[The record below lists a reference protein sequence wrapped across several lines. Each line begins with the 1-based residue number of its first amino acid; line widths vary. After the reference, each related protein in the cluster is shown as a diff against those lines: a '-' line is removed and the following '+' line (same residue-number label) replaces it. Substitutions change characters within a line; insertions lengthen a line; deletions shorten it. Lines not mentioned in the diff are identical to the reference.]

1 MATFVVLA
9 RYTHQGVEHVKASP
23 ERLEAKAIFGTAS
36 SPAAAHKLRVFR
48 GGMRGSMR
56 MQKVFSAASS
66 LTPQGQ
72 HRGVRLL
79 YRSKSFRCTS
89 GNRVGRVAS
98 ADLGFLSTVK
108 KLLFIVLLI
117 VAGGLWSAGSGSA
130 GNTKN
135 PAFTGACR
143 KLPSPSAPNFTNRFN
158 QFVRQLCY
166 QKQNWEHDANRRTS
180 QNIHDTLVKIWYSP
194 LLFKWMTVLNR
205 QGSVPDGAIAIKE
218 EYSSQTS
225 PIQFWSG
232 MVKDSSL
239 WWDGWYWSV
248 VGTESSASAPA
259 ASSTTNGCAEPQ
271 FPFNGPTS
279 VNCIGCHASAISTS
293 PGAGTFSG
301 TEFIDSTT
309 SAGAAGSMPADAQLP
324 AFAAHL
330 QAQADPD
337 PASGFTGRLPSS
349 IFANVRMLPAATIP
363 CMVPQQLDRVPSKPA
378 SKGGPSLFVTSD
390 QCASCHDATN
400 NAPMPTHML
409 YTEPGSS
416 TPVNLS
422 TYGEWRYSMMGLS
435 GRDPI
440 FFAQLDTEST
450 VHSKLKGKRNA
461 PGFIQDTCL
470 SCHGVMGQ
478 RQFHLDKGNRPKTL
492 FTRDQLQN
500 ATSPYGALAR
510 DGVSCAVCHHIS
522 DDDQNL
528 DDPSAYTGRFL
539 VGPADVLYG
548 PYPSGDSDVKVG
560 DNVIP
565 RPMKNS
571 VGIVPIFGAQVGEAG
586 LCASCHT
593 IVLPVYDAKGNQ
605 VIENGVPKTDFE
617 QTTYL
622 EWQNSSFV
630 NQPCQSCHM
639 PDNFKGAKLEF
650 QVANIEDSTFPR
662 IPEIGIQTSLPA
674 DELILQ
680 NRTFYA
686 RHQLLGINLFAL
698 EMFDQFRTDLGLYQQ
713 DGLLPPD
720 LASTVFG
727 QKNAVEGAVIQAQTT
742 TAAVTFDSAT
752 KNGGQLLADVR
763 VQNLAGHNLPSGV
776 SFRRAFLDLQ
786 VLDGS
791 GNVLW
796 ESGGTNAD
804 GVITN
809 TAGNPLPTEFFSP
822 SQQTFQPHFWTGNPI
837 TSDQQVEIY
846 EEMVLDPQGQL
857 TTSFLS
863 LDDKVKDNRIQ
874 PQGRSSSGPNA
885 DITAAVGTG
894 ADPSYQGACGCSV
907 VRYQL
912 PLTGG
917 LTSAAQVRATLYYQS
932 IPPYYLRQRA
942 EDAHGPDTARLVKFT
957 NELDVNKYTEISNW
971 KLKITSSGPVDI
983 Q

>member
-1 MATFVVLA
+1 
-9 RYTHQGVEHVKASP
+9 
-23 ERLEAKAIFGTAS
+23 
-36 SPAAAHKLRVFR
+36 
-48 GGMRGSMR
+48 MR

-66 LTPQGQ
+66 LTPKAS
-72 HRGVRLL
+72 R
-79 YRSKSFRCTS
+79 TS
-89 GNRVGRVAS
+89 GNRVCRVAS
-98 ADLGFLSTVK
+98 ADLGLSEYMN

-117 VAGGLWSAGSGSA
+117 VAGGFWSSAGASG
-130 GNTKN
+130 GNTIN
-135 PAFTGACR
+135 PAFTGACA
-143 KLPSPSAPNFTNRFN
+143 KLPPPSAPEFTNRFN
-158 QFVRQLCY
+158 QFVMQLCY

-194 LLFKWMTVLNR
+194 SLFRWMTVQHR
-205 QGSVPDGAIAIKE
+205 QGPVPNGAIAIKE

-248 VGTESSASAPA
+248 VGTESSASPSA
-259 ASSTTNGCAEPQ
+259 ALSATNGCAEPQ
-271 FPFNGPTS
+271 FPFKGPTGL
-279 VNCIGCHASAISTS
+279 NCIGCHASAVSNS
-293 PGAGTFSG
+293 PGAGTFS
-301 TEFIDSTT
+301 TPTFVDSNLT
-309 SAGAAGSMPADAQLP
+309 SAGGVGSMPAHGELP
-324 AFAAHL
+324 AFATHL
-330 QAQADPD
+330 QAQADAEAD
-337 PASGFTGRLPSS
+337 PVSGFTDRLPSS

-363 CMVPQQLDRVPSKPA
+363 CMVPVQLDRVSSKPA
-378 SKGGPSLFVTSD
+378 RAGGPSLFVTSD
-390 QCASCHDATN
+390 QCANCHDASDN
-400 NAPMPTHML
+400 SPMPTHML

-422 TYGEWRYSMMGLS
+422 TYGEWRYSMMGLA

-450 VHSKLKGKRNA
+450 VHSNLKRKRNA

-470 SCHGVMGQ
+470 GCHGVMGQ
-478 RQFHLDKGNRPKTL
+478 RQYHLDKGNAPNTL
-492 FTRDQLQN
+492 FTLDQVN
-500 ATSPYGALAR
+500 DANSRYGALAR
-510 DGVSCAVCHHIS
+510 DGISCAVCHHMA
-522 DDDQNL
+522 DQGL
-528 DDPSAYTGRFL
+528 DDPSSYTGRFQ
-539 VGPADVLYG
+539 VGPANVVYG
-548 PYPSGDSDVKVG
+548 PYPSGTSDVKVG

-565 RPMKNS
+565 RPMKNAL
-571 VGIVPIFGAQVGEAG
+571 GIVPVYGAQTQKAD
-586 LCASCHT
+586 LCESCHT
-593 IVLPVYDAKGNQ
+593 IQLPVYDAKGNQ
-605 VIENGVPKTDFE
+605 VSEQGVPKTEFE
-617 QTTYL
+617 QTTYF
-622 EWQNSSFV
+622 EWLNSSLA
-630 NQPCQSCHM
+630 NQPCQDCHM
-639 PDNFKGAKLEF
+639 PDNFKGAELEF

-674 DELILQ
+674 DQLILQ

-698 EMFDQFRTDLGLYQQ
+698 EMFDQFRTDLGLYQE
-713 DGLLPPD
+713 DGLLPPG
-720 LASTVFG
+720 LQSQVFA
-727 QKNAVEGAVIQAQTT
+727 QKNAVEGAVIEAQTT
-742 TAAVTFDSAT
+742 TAEVTFNSAT
-752 KNGGQLLADVR
+752 KNGGQLQVDVR
-763 VQNLAGHNLPSGV
+763 IQNLAGHNFPSGV
-776 SFRRAFLDLQ
+776 SFRRAFLDFQ
-786 VLDGS
+786 VLDAQ

-804 GVITN
+804 GVITDS
-809 TAGNPLPTEFFSP
+809 AGNPLLTEFFSP
-822 SQQTFQPHFWTGNPI
+822 SQQTFQPHFWTDNPI

-846 EEMVLDPQGQL
+846 EEMVRDPQGQL

-885 DITAAVGTG
+885 DITAPVGTG
-894 ADPSYQGACGCSV
+894 ADPSYQGGCGCSV

-917 LTSAAQVRATLYYQS
+917 LTNAAKVQATLYYQS

-942 EDAHGPDTARLVKFT
+942 EDASGPDTARLVKFT

-971 KLKITSSGPVDI
+971 KLKIASSGAVNI

>member
-1 MATFVVLA
+1 M
-9 RYTHQGVEHVKASP
+9 
-23 ERLEAKAIFGTAS
+23 
-36 SPAAAHKLRVFR
+36 
-48 GGMRGSMR
+48 
-56 MQKVFSAASS
+56 
-66 LTPQGQ
+66 
-72 HRGVRLL
+72 
-79 YRSKSFRCTS
+79 
-89 GNRVGRVAS
+89 
-98 ADLGFLSTVK
+98 K
-108 KLLFIVLLI
+108 KLLFIVLSI
-117 VAGGLWSAGSGSA
+117 VAVGLSCGRVSSA
-130 GNTKN
+130 NTIN
-135 PAFTGACR
+135 AAAFTGACR
-143 KLPSPSAPNFTNRFN
+143 KLPSPSAPNFTKRFN
-158 QFVRQLCY
+158 EFVTQLCY
-166 QKQNWEHDANRRTS
+166 QKQQWEHDANRRTS

-194 LLFKWMTVLNR
+194 LLLKWMTVQNR
-205 QGSVPDGAIAIKE
+205 QGPVPNGAIAIKE
-218 EYSSQTS
+218 EYSSETS

-248 VGTESSASAPA
+248 VGTESSGAAPA
-259 ASSTTNGCAEPQ
+259 ALSTTNGCAEPQ
-271 FPFNGPTS
+271 FSLNGPTS
-279 VNCIGCHASAISTS
+279 VNCIGCHASAVSNV
-293 PGAGTFSG
+293 PGAGTFSAP
-301 TEFIDSTT
+301 TFLASNQ
-309 SAGAAGSMPADAQLP
+309 SPAGAAGSMPADAQLP
-324 AFAAHL
+324 AFATRL

-363 CMVPQQLDRVPSKPA
+363 CMVPESLDQVTSKPA
-378 SKGGPSLFVTSD
+378 SKGGPSLFVTSN

-435 GRDPI
+435 GRDPV

-461 PGFIQDTCL
+461 PAFIQDTCL

-478 RQFHLDKGNRPKTL
+478 RQFHLDKGNAPTTL
-492 FTRDQLQN
+492 FTRKLLNDAN
-500 ATSPYGALAR
+500 SRYGALAR

-522 DDDQNL
+522 DDDGNL
-528 DDPSAYTGRFL
+528 DDPSTYTGRFP
-539 VGPADVLYG
+539 VGPADVVYG
-548 PYPSGDSDVKVG
+548 PYPSGGSDVKVG
-560 DNVIP
+560 DDVIP

-571 VGIVPIFGAQVGEAG
+571 VGIVPIFGAQIGQAK

-593 IVLPVYDAKGNQ
+593 IVLPVYDAKGKQ
-605 VIENGVPKTDFE
+605 VIEHGVPKTEFE

-622 EWQNSSFV
+622 EWLNSSFV
-630 NQPCQSCHM
+630 NQPCQDCHM

-650 QVANIEDSTFPR
+650 QVANIQDSTFPR

-674 DELILQ
+674 DQLILQ
-680 NRTFYA
+680 SRTFYA

-698 EMFDQFRTDLGLYQQ
+698 EMFDQFRTDLGLYKE
-713 DGLLPPD
+713 DGFLPSD
-720 LASTVFG
+720 LASTVLG
-727 QKNAVEGAVIQAQTT
+727 QKNAVEGAVLQAQSM
-742 TAAVTFDSAT
+742 TAGVTFDSAT

-776 SFRRAFLDLQ
+776 SFRRAFLDFQ

-791 GNVLW
+791 GNVLL
-796 ESGGTNAD
+796 ESGGTNSD
-804 GVITN
+804 GVIID

-822 SQQTFQPHFWTGNPI
+822 PQQTFQPHFWTGNPI
-837 TSDQQVEIY
+837 TNDQQVEIY
-846 EEMVLDPQGQL
+846 EEMVRDPQGQL

-874 PQGRSSSGPNA
+874 PQGRSSTGPNA
-885 DITAAVGTG
+885 DITVSVGTG
-894 ADPSYQGACGCSV
+894 ADPSYQGGCGCSV

-912 PLTGG
+912 PLMGG
-917 LTSAAQVRATLYYQS
+917 LTSAAKVQATLYYQS

-942 EDAHGPDTARLVKFT
+942 EDGHGPDTARLVKFT

-971 KLKITSSGPVDI
+971 KLKVTSSGPVDI

>member
-1 MATFVVLA
+1 M
-9 RYTHQGVEHVKASP
+9 
-23 ERLEAKAIFGTAS
+23 
-36 SPAAAHKLRVFR
+36 KLR
-48 GGMRGSMR
+48 GGLGKWGRSLLLISI
-56 MQKVFSAASS
+56 VSA
-66 LTPQGQ
+66 T
-72 HRGVRLL
+72 
-79 YRSKSFRCTS
+79 
-89 GNRVGRVAS
+89 
-98 ADLGFLSTVK
+98 
-108 KLLFIVLLI
+108 LI
-117 VAGGLWSAGSGSA
+117 VADGFWSAGNASGGDADNSA
-130 GNTKN
+130 FK
-135 PAFTGACR
+135 GACA
-143 KLPSPSAPNFTNRFN
+143 KLPSPSAPNFTKRFN
-158 QFVRQLCY
+158 EFVMQLCY
-166 QKQNWEHDANRRTS
+166 QKQNWKHDANRRTS
-180 QNIHDTLVKIWYSP
+180 QNVHDTLVKIWYSP
-194 LLFKWMTVLNR
+194 LLFKWMTVQNR
-205 QGSVPDGAIAIKE
+205 QGPVPDGAIAIKE
-218 EYSSQTS
+218 EYSSETS

-248 VGTESSASAPA
+248 VGTETTRSAAAPSA
-259 ASSTTNGCAEPQ
+259 TNGCAEPQ
-271 FPFNGPTS
+271 FSFNGPTS
-279 VNCIGCHASAISTS
+279 INCIGCHASAISTA

-301 TEFIDSTT
+301 PEFIDSTS
-309 SAGAAGSMPADAQLP
+309 SAGAAGSIPADAQLP

-349 IFANVRMLPAATIP
+349 IFANVRKLPAATIP
-363 CMVPQQLDRVPSKPA
+363 CMVPESLDQVTSKPA

-409 YTEPGSS
+409 YTPPGSS
-416 TPVNLS
+416 NPVNLS

-450 VHSKLKGKRNA
+450 VHAKIKGKKNA

-478 RQFHLDKGNRPKTL
+478 RQFHLDKGNGPKTL

-500 ATSPYGALAR
+500 ATSPYAALAR
-510 DGVSCAVCHHIS
+510 DGVSCAVCHHMS
-522 DDDQNL
+522 DDGQNL
-528 DDPSAYTGRFL
+528 DDPSAYTGRFP
-539 VGPADVLYG
+539 VGPANVLYG
-548 PYPSGDSDVKVG
+548 PYPSGESDAKVG

-571 VGIVPIFGAQVGEAG
+571 VGIVPIFGAQVGEAA

-662 IPEIGIQTSLPA
+662 IPETGQQTSLPA
-674 DELILQ
+674 DQLILQ
-680 NRTFYA
+680 SRTSYS

-720 LASTVFG
+720 PSIVSG
-727 QKNAVEGAVIQAQTT
+727 QKNAVEGAVIQAQTS
-742 TAAVTFDSAT
+742 TAQVTFDSAT
-752 KNGGQLLADVR
+752 KTDGQLQLDVQI
-763 VQNLAGHNLPSGV
+763 QNLAGHNLPSGV
-776 SFRRAFLDLQ
+776 SFRRAFLDVQ
-786 VLDGS
+786 VLDSS

-804 GVITN
+804 GVITD
-809 TAGNPLPTEFFSP
+809 TAGNPLLTEFFSP

-846 EEMVLDPQGQL
+846 EEMIRNPQGQL
-857 TTSFLS
+857 STSFLS
-863 LDDKVKDNRIQ
+863 LDNKVKDNRIQ

-894 ADPSYQGACGCSV
+894 ADPSYQGGCGCSV

-917 LTSAAQVRATLYYQS
+917 LTSAAKVQATLYYQS
-932 IPPYYLRQRA
+932 IPPYYLRQRS
-942 EDAHGPDTARLVKFT
+942 EDGHGPDTARLVKFT
-957 NELDVNKYTEISNW
+957 SELDVNKYSEISNW
-971 KLKITSSGPVDI
+971 KLKIASSGAVDI

>member
-1 MATFVVLA
+1 M
-9 RYTHQGVEHVKASP
+9 
-23 ERLEAKAIFGTAS
+23 
-36 SPAAAHKLRVFR
+36 KLR
-48 GGMRGSMR
+48 GGLGNWGRSLLLISI
-56 MQKVFSAASS
+56 VSA
-66 LTPQGQ
+66 T
-72 HRGVRLL
+72 
-79 YRSKSFRCTS
+79 
-89 GNRVGRVAS
+89 
-98 ADLGFLSTVK
+98 
-108 KLLFIVLLI
+108 LI
-117 VAGGLWSAGSGSA
+117 VADGFWSAGSASG
-130 GNTKN
+130 GDTDN
-135 PAFTGACR
+135 PAFTGACA

-158 QFVRQLCY
+158 QFVMQLCY
-166 QKQNWEHDANRRTS
+166 QKQNWKHDANRRTS

-205 QGSVPDGAIAIKE
+205 QGPVPDGAISIKE
-218 EYSSQTS
+218 EYSSETS

-248 VGTESSASAPA
+248 VGTETTGSAAAPSAT
-259 ASSTTNGCAEPQ
+259 SGCAEPQ
-271 FPFNGPTS
+271 FQFNGPTS
-279 VNCIGCHASAISTS
+279 VNCIGCHASAISTA
-293 PGAGTFSG
+293 PGAGTYSG
-301 TEFIDSTT
+301 TEFIASTT

-349 IFANVRMLPAATIP
+349 IFANVRMLPAPTIP
-363 CMVPQQLDRVPSKPA
+363 CMVPESLDQVTSKPA
-378 SKGGPSLFVTSD
+378 SKGGPSLFVTSN

-409 YTEPGSS
+409 YTPPGSS

-450 VHSKLKGKRNA
+450 VHAKIKGKKNA

-478 RQFHLDKGNRPKTL
+478 RQFHLDKGNGPKTL
-492 FTRDQLQN
+492 FTRDQLQS
-500 ATSPYGALAR
+500 ATSTYGALAR
-510 DGVSCAVCHHIS
+510 DGVSCAVCHHMS
-522 DDDQNL
+522 DDTANL
-528 DDPSAYTGRFL
+528 DDPSFYTGRFP

-548 PYPSGDSDVKVG
+548 PYPSGESDVKVG

-571 VGIVPIFGAQVGEAG
+571 VGIVPIFGAQVGEAA

-605 VIENGVPKTDFE
+605 VKTDFE

-662 IPEIGIQTSLPA
+662 IPETGQQTSLPA
-674 DELILQ
+674 DQLILQ
-680 NRTFYA
+680 SRTSYA

-713 DGLLPPD
+713 DGFLPPD
-720 LASTVFG
+720 PSIVFG
-727 QKNAVEGAVIQAQTT
+727 QKNAVEGAVIQAQTS
-742 TAAVTFDSAT
+742 TAQVTFDSAT
-752 KNGGQLLADVR
+752 KNGGQLQVDVQI
-763 VQNLAGHNLPSGV
+763 QNLAGHNLPSGV

-804 GVITN
+804 GVITD
-809 TAGNPLPTEFFSP
+809 TAGNPLLTEFFSP

-846 EEMVLDPQGQL
+846 EEMIRDPQGQL

-863 LDDKVKDNRIQ
+863 LDNKVKDNRIQ
-874 PQGRSSSGPNA
+874 PQGRSANGPNA
-885 DITAAVGTG
+885 AITASVGTG
-894 ADPSYQGACGCSV
+894 ADPSYQGGCGCSV

-917 LTSAAQVRATLYYQS
+917 LTNAAKVQATLYYQS

-942 EDAHGPDTARLVKFT
+942 EDASGPDTARLVKFT

-971 KLKITSSGPVDI
+971 KLKVTSSGPVDI

>member
-1 MATFVVLA
+1 MHNGEISSAYSGLLSWTFD
-9 RYTHQGVEHVKASP
+9 K
-23 ERLEAKAIFGTAS
+23 
-36 SPAAAHKLRVFR
+36 
-48 GGMRGSMR
+48 M
-56 MQKVFSAASS
+56 
-66 LTPQGQ
+66 
-72 HRGVRLL
+72 
-79 YRSKSFRCTS
+79 
-89 GNRVGRVAS
+89 
-98 ADLGFLSTVK
+98 K
-108 KLLFIVLLI
+108 KLLLIVLSI
-117 VAGGLWSAGSGSA
+117 VAAGLCCGRDSSASTINSA
-130 GNTKN
+130 
-135 PAFTGACR
+135 AFTGACA
-143 KLPSPSAPNFTNRFN
+143 KLPSPSAPNFTKRFN
-158 QFVRQLCY
+158 EFVIQLCY
-166 QKQNWEHDANRRTS
+166 QKQNWQHDANRRTS

-194 LLFKWMTVLNR
+194 LLFKWMTIQNR
-205 QGSVPDGAIAIKE
+205 QGPVPDGAIAIKE

-248 VGTESSASAPA
+248 VGTESTGSAPA
-259 ASSTTNGCAEPQ
+259 ARSATNGCAEPV
-271 FPFNGPTS
+271 FSFNGPTS
-279 VNCIGCHASAISTS
+279 INCIGCHASAVSNV
-293 PGAGTFSG
+293 PGAGTFS
-301 TEFIDSTT
+301 TPTFIASTT

-324 AFAAHL
+324 AFTAHL
-330 QAQADPD
+330 QAQADPE

-349 IFANVRMLPAATIP
+349 VFANVRMLPAPTIP
-363 CMVPQQLDRVPSKPA
+363 CLVPESLDQVTSKPA

-440 FFAQLDTEST
+440 FLAQLDTEST
-450 VHSKLKGKRNA
+450 IHAKIKGKPNGA
-461 PGFIQDTCL
+461 GFVQDTCL

-478 RQFHLDKGNRPKTL
+478 RQFHLDKGNGPKTL
-492 FTRDQLQN
+492 FTRDQLQS
-500 ATSPYGALAR
+500 ATSTYGALAR
-510 DGVSCAVCHHIS
+510 DGVSCAVCHHMS
-522 DDDQNL
+522 DDTANL
-528 DDPSAYTGRFL
+528 DDPSFYTGRFP

-548 PYPSGDSDVKVG
+548 PYPSGESDVKVG

-571 VGIVPIFGAQVGEAG
+571 VGIVPIFGAQVGEAA

-630 NQPCQSCHM
+630 NQPCQNCHM
-639 PDNFKGAKLEF
+639 PDNFKGAQLEF

-686 RHQLLGINLFAL
+686 RHQLLGINPFAL
-698 EMFDQFRTDLGLYQQ
+698 EMFDQFRTDLGLYAQ

-720 LASTVFG
+720 PAIVSG
-727 QKNAVEGAVIQAQTT
+727 QKTAVEGAVILAQTA
-742 TAAVTFDSAT
+742 TAEVTFDSAA
-752 KNGGQLLADVR
+752 KNGGQLTADVR
-763 VQNLAGHNLPSGV
+763 IQNLVGHNFPSGV
-776 SFRRAFLDLQ
+776 EFRRAFLDLQ

-804 GVITN
+804 GVITDS
-809 TAGNPLPTEFFSP
+809 AGNPLLTEFFSP

-837 TSDQQVEIY
+837 TSDQQVQIY
-846 EEMVLDPQGQL
+846 EAKVLDPQGQL

-863 LDDKVKDNRIQ
+863 LDNKVKDNRIQ
-874 PQGRSSSGPNA
+874 PQGRSASGPNA
-885 DITAAVGTG
+885 DITAPVGTG
-894 ADPSYQGACGCSV
+894 ADPSYQGGCGCSV

-917 LTSAAQVRATLYYQS
+917 LTSAAKVQATLYYQS
-932 IPPYYLRQRA
+932 IPPSYLRQRA
-942 EDAHGPDTARLVKFT
+942 EDANGPDTARLIKYT

-971 KLKITSSGPVDI
+971 KLKVTSSGPVDI

>member
-1 MATFVVLA
+1 
-9 RYTHQGVEHVKASP
+9 
-23 ERLEAKAIFGTAS
+23 
-36 SPAAAHKLRVFR
+36 
-48 GGMRGSMR
+48 
-56 MQKVFSAASS
+56 
-66 LTPQGQ
+66 
-72 HRGVRLL
+72 
-79 YRSKSFRCTS
+79 
-89 GNRVGRVAS
+89 
-98 ADLGFLSTVK
+98 
-108 KLLFIVLLI
+108 
-117 VAGGLWSAGSGSA
+117 
-130 GNTKN
+130 
-135 PAFTGACR
+135 
-143 KLPSPSAPNFTNRFN
+143 LPSPSAPDFTNRFN
-158 QFVRQLCY
+158 QFVMNLCY
-166 QKQNWEHDANRRTS
+166 QKQNWKHDANRRTS
-180 QNIHDTLVKIWYSP
+180 QNIHDTLVQIWYSP

-205 QGSVPDGAIAIKE
+205 QGPVPDGAIAIKE

-248 VGTESSASAPA
+248 VGTETTGSGAAPSA
-259 ASSTTNGCAEPQ
+259 TNGCAEPQ
-271 FPFNGPTS
+271 FSFNGPTS
-279 VNCIGCHASAISTS
+279 INCIGCHASAISTA

-301 TEFIDSTT
+301 PEFIASTS
-309 SAGAAGSMPADAQLP
+309 SAGAAGSIPADAQLP

-363 CMVPQQLDRVPSKPA
+363 CMVPESLDQVTSKPA
-378 SKGGPSLFVTSD
+378 SKGGPSLFVTSN
-390 QCASCHDATN
+390 QCASCHDASN

-409 YTEPGSS
+409 YTPPGSS

-440 FFAQLDTEST
+440 FFAQVDTEST
-450 VHSKLKGKRNA
+450 IHAKIKGKPNGA
-461 PGFIQDTCL
+461 GFVQDTCL

-478 RQFHLDKGNRPKTL
+478 RQFHLDKGNGPKTL

-510 DGVSCAVCHHIS
+510 DGVSCAVCHHMS
-522 DDDQNL
+522 DDGQNL
-528 DDPSAYTGRFL
+528 DDPSAYTGRFP

-548 PYPSGDSDVKVG
+548 PYPSGSSDVKVG

-565 RPMKNS
+565 VPMKNC
-571 VGIVPIFGAQVGEAG
+571 VGIVPIFGAQVGEAA

-605 VIENGVPKTDFE
+605 VIEDGVPKTDFE

-630 NQPCQSCHM
+630 YQPCQECHM

-650 QVANIEDSTFPR
+650 QIANIEDSTFPR
-662 IPEIGIQTSLPA
+662 IPEMGQQTSLPA
-674 DELILQ
+674 DQLILQ

-686 RHQLLGINLFAL
+686 RHQLSGINLFAL
-698 EMFDQFRTDLGLYQQ
+698 EMFDQFRTDLGLYAQ

-720 LASTVFG
+720 PSIVFA
-727 QKNAVEGAVIQAQTT
+727 QKNAVDGAVTLAQTS
-742 TAAVTFDSAT
+742 TAQVTFDSAT
-752 KNGGQLLADVR
+752 KGGGQLVADVR
-763 VQNLAGHNLPSGV
+763 IQNLAGHNLPSGV
-776 SFRRAFLDLQ
+776 SFRRAFLDFQ
-786 VLDGS
+786 VLDGQ

-804 GVITN
+804 GVITD
-809 TAGNPLPTEFFSP
+809 TAGNPLLTEFFSP
-822 SQQTFQPHFWTGNPI
+822 SQQSFQPHFWTGNPI
-837 TSDQQVEIY
+837 TSDQQVQIY
-846 EEMVLDPQGQL
+846 EEMIRDPQGQL

-863 LDDKVKDNRIQ
+863 LDNKVKDNRIQ

-885 DITAAVGTG
+885 DITASVGTG
-894 ADPSYQGACGCSV
+894 ADPSYQGGCGCSV
-907 VRYQL
+907 VRYRL

-917 LTSAAQVRATLYYQS
+917 LTNAAQVQATLYYQS

-942 EDAHGPDTARLVKFT
+942 EDASGPDTARLVNFT
-957 NELDVNKYTEISNW
+957 NELDVSKYTEISNW
-971 KLKITSSGPVDI
+971 KLKISSSGDVNI

>member
-1 MATFVVLA
+1 
-9 RYTHQGVEHVKASP
+9 
-23 ERLEAKAIFGTAS
+23 
-36 SPAAAHKLRVFR
+36 
-48 GGMRGSMR
+48 MR
-56 MQKVFSAASS
+56 MQKVFSEASS
-66 LTPQGQ
+66 LTPEA
-72 HRGVRLL
+72 
-79 YRSKSFRCTS
+79 SIAACTS
-89 GNRVGRVAS
+89 YIGQKVSGERAEVGS
-98 ADLGFLSTVK
+98 AESRLVTRFSESK
-108 KLLFIVLLI
+108 KLLLIVLSI
-117 VAGGLWSAGSGSA
+117 VAVGLCCGSDSSA
-130 GNTKN
+130 NTNN

-143 KLPSPSAPNFTNRFN
+143 KLPSPSAPEFTNRFN
-158 QFVRQLCY
+158 EFVMQLCY
-166 QKQNWEHDANRRTS
+166 QKQQWEHDANRRTS

-194 LLFKWMTVLNR
+194 LLFRWMTVQHR
-205 QGSVPDGAIAIKE
+205 QGPVPNGAIAIKE

-232 MVKDSSL
+232 MVKDSNL

-248 VGTESSASAPA
+248 VGTESSASVSA

-271 FPFNGPTS
+271 FPLNGPTS
-279 VNCIGCHASAISTS
+279 LNCIGCHASAVSNS
-293 PGAGTFSG
+293 PGAGTFSSPTFVG
-301 TEFIDSTT
+301 SNLT
-309 SAGAAGSMPADAQLP
+309 SAGAAESMSAHVRLP
-324 AFAAHL
+324 AFATHL

-337 PASGFTGRLPSS
+337 PASEFTGRLPSS

-378 SKGGPSLFVTSD
+378 SAGGPSLFVTSD
-390 QCASCHDATN
+390 QCASCHDASN

-450 VHSKLKGKRNA
+450 QHAHIKDKPNA
-461 PGFIQDTCL
+461 PGFVQDTCL

-478 RQFHLDKGNRPKTL
+478 RQFHLDKGNAPKTL
-492 FTRDQLQN
+492 FTRDQLQS

-510 DGVSCAVCHHIS
+510 DGVSCAVCHHMS

-528 DDPSAYTGRFL
+528 DDPSAYTGKFR

-548 PYPSGDSDVKVG
+548 PYPSVDSDVKVG

-571 VGIVPIFGAQVGEAG
+571 VGIVPIFGAQVGEAA

-593 IVLPVYDAKGNQ
+593 IVLPVYDAKGKQ
-605 VIENGVPKTDFE
+605 VKTDFE

-622 EWQNSSFV
+622 EWLNSSFV
-630 NQPCQSCHM
+630 NQPCQDCHM

-650 QVANIEDSTFPR
+650 QIANIEDSTFPR

-674 DELILQ
+674 DQLILQ

-698 EMFDQFRTDLGLYQQ
+698 EMFDQFRTDLGLYK
-713 DGLLPPD
+713 DDLLLPPD
-720 LASTVFG
+720 LSSEISG
-727 QKNAVEGAVIQAQTT
+727 QRTAVEGAVIQAQTT
-742 TAAVTFDSAT
+742 TAQVTFDSVT

-763 VQNLAGHNLPSGV
+763 IQNLAGHNLPSGV

-786 VLDGS
+786 VLDAQ

-804 GVITN
+804 GVITD
-809 TAGNPLPTEFFSP
+809 TAGNPLLTEFFSP
-822 SQQTFQPHFWTGNPI
+822 AQQSFQPHFWTGNPI
-837 TSDQQVEIY
+837 TSDQQVQIY
-846 EEMVLDPQGQL
+846 EEMVRDPQGQL

-863 LDDKVKDNRIQ
+863 LDNKVKDNRIQ
-874 PQGRSSSGPNA
+874 PQGWSSSGPNA
-885 DITAAVGTG
+885 DITASVGTG
-894 ADPSYQGACGCSV
+894 ADPSYQGGCGCSV

-917 LTSAAQVRATLYYQS
+917 LTSAAKVQATLYYQS

-942 EDAHGPDTARLVKFT
+942 EDANGPDTARLVKFT

-971 KLKITSSGPVDI
+971 KLKIASSGDVNI

>member
-1 MATFVVLA
+1 MSWADS
-9 RYTHQGVEHVKASP
+9 AS
-23 ERLEAKAIFGTAS
+23 
-36 SPAAAHKLRVFR
+36 
-48 GGMRGSMR
+48 GGDSD
-56 MQKVFSAASS
+56 
-66 LTPQGQ
+66 
-72 HRGVRLL
+72 
-79 YRSKSFRCTS
+79 TS
-89 GNRVGRVAS
+89 
-98 ADLGFLSTVK
+98 
-108 KLLFIVLLI
+108 
-117 VAGGLWSAGSGSA
+117 
-130 GNTKN
+130 
-135 PAFTGACR
+135 AFTGACK
-143 KLPSPSAPNFTNRFN
+143 KLPSPSAPDFTNRFN
-158 QFVRQLCY
+158 QFVMHLCY
-166 QKQNWEHDANRRTS
+166 QKQNWKHDANRRTS

-205 QGSVPDGAIAIKE
+205 QGPIPDGAIAIKE
-218 EYSSQTS
+218 EYGDSTG

-232 MVKDSSL
+232 MVHDSSL

-248 VGTESSASAPA
+248 VGTETTGGAPPPAPA
-259 ASSTTNGCAEPQ
+259 PATTGCAEAV
-271 FPFNGPTS
+271 FPTNGPTS
-279 VNCIGCHASAISTS
+279 INCIGCHASAISPA

-301 TEFIDSTT
+301 PEFIDPMT
-309 SAGAAGSMPADAQLP
+309 SGGTAGSIPADGRLP
-324 AFAAHL
+324 AFATHS
-330 QAQADPD
+330 QAQANPE

-349 IFANVRMLPAATIP
+349 IFANVRMPPAPTIP
-363 CMVPQQLDRVPSKPA
+363 CMVPESLDQVTSKPA
-378 SKGGPSLFVTSD
+378 SKGGPSLFVTSN

-409 YTEPGSS
+409 FTPPGSS
-416 TPVNLS
+416 ATVNLS
-422 TYGEWRYSMMGLS
+422 TAGEWRYSMMGLS

-450 VHSKLKGKRNA
+450 IHSKIKGQKNA
-461 PGFIQDTCL
+461 PAFIQDTCL

-478 RQFHLDKGNRPKTL
+478 RQFHLDKGNGPKTL
-492 FTRDQLQN
+492 FTRDQLQS
-500 ATSPYGALAR
+500 ATSSYGALAR
-510 DGVSCAVCHHIS
+510 DGVSCAVCHHMA
-522 DDDQNL
+522 DDQGNL
-528 DDPSAYTGRFL
+528 DDPSFYTGRFP

-548 PYPSGDSDVKVG
+548 PYPSGGSDEKIG

-565 RPMKNS
+565 VPMKNS
-571 VGIVPIFGAQVGEAG
+571 VGIVPTFGDQVGQAA

-617 QTTYL
+617 QSTYL

-639 PDNFKGAKLEF
+639 PDNFKGTKLDF
-650 QVANIEDSTFPR
+650 QIANIEDSTFPR
-662 IPEIGIQTSLPA
+662 IPEMGQQTSLPA
-674 DELILQ
+674 DQLILQ
-680 NRTFYA
+680 SRTSYS

-713 DGLLPPD
+713 DGFLPPD
-720 LASTVFG
+720 PSIVFA
-727 QKNAVEGAVIQAQTT
+727 QKNAVDGAVTQAQTA
-742 TAAVTFDSAT
+742 TAQVTFDSAT
-752 KNGGQLLADVR
+752 KNAGQLVADVR
-763 VQNLAGHNLPSGV
+763 IQNLAGHNLPSGV
-776 SFRRAFLDLQ
+776 SFRRAFLDFQ
-786 VLDGS
+786 VLDAQ

-804 GVITN
+804 GVITD
-809 TAGNPLPTEFFSP
+809 TTGNQLPTEFFSP

-846 EEMVLDPQGQL
+846 EEMIQDPQGQL

-863 LDDKVKDNRIQ
+863 LDNKVKDNRIQ

-885 DITAAVGTG
+885 DILAPVGTG
-894 ADPSYQGACGCSV
+894 ADPSYQGGCGCSV

-917 LTSAAQVRATLYYQS
+917 LANATLVQATLYYQS

-942 EDAHGPDTARLVKFT
+942 EDASGPDTARLINFT

-971 KLKITSSGPVDI
+971 KLKISSSGNVNI